1 MGKEPDNVKKPNIL
15 FILCDQLR
23 ADVLGCMGG
32 PAATPNIDALAA
44 EGLCFTNCM
53 TVAPL
58 CVPARISLMTG
69 KYPHSTGAWN
79 NAPYILSPDADL
91 WPKVIRGQG
100 YATSVFGK
108 LHLHSDY
115 GDMIAY
121 EPVVQGYG
129 FDTVNE
135 ISGPHSSTQTRTH
148 LSEMWKAKGL
158 WEDYCL
164 DMDTRKEPFARP
176 SPLQLEDYYDVY
188 VGREG
193 RNYLENYSGTQPWFC
208 HISFGGPHE
217 PWDTPKPYAD
227 MYAPEAMPK
236 PLPQTRSLNPAR
248 PTGMV
253 DKNLSKPA
261 LCCGAATAA
270 ALRADYCGAVS
281 LIDKQI
287 GDIIETVKRRG
298 EWDNTVVLISSDHGE
313 LNGDHGMVKK
323 RNFYRGALNVP
334 LVIRTPDS
342 ATRSSHKCGA
352 LVSLIDI
359 GPTLTDYAGGELSYT
374 QFGRSLRALVE
385 SGAESFRDCL
395 ISELAG
401 ELMYMDRRWKMVTN
415 AQGEV
420 YQLFDLEKGPD
431 ELLNLAGAEE
441 YKETETQLTIK
452 LFRELAANR
461 CLTATVMQ
469 MTEPPLSEEF
479 VAGYGDSVALRPRR
493 MS

>member
-1 MGKEPDNVKKPNIL
+1 MKKPNIL

-32 PAATPNIDALAA
+32 PAATPNLDALAA
-44 EGLCFTNCM
+44 EGVCFTNCM

-69 KYPHSTGAWN
+69 KYPHSNGAWD

-91 WPKVIRGQG
+91 WPKLIREQG

-121 EPVVQGYG
+121 EPIVQGYG

-148 LSEMWKAKGL
+148 MSEMWKEKGL
-158 WEDYCL
+158 WEAYCL

-176 SPLQLEDYYDVY
+176 SPLPLEDYYDVY
-188 VGREG
+188 VGRAG
-193 RNYLENYSGTQPWFC
+193 RNYLENYRDKRPWFC
-208 HISFGGPHE
+208 HVSFGGPHE
-217 PWDTPKPYAD
+217 PWDTPEPYASLF
-227 MYAPEAMPK
+227 APEAMPK
-236 PLPQTRSLNPAR
+236 PLPLTEDLNQDR
-248 PTGMV
+248 PRGMV
-253 DKNLSKPA
+253 DANLKKPR
-261 LCCGAATAA
+261 LRCSEETAA
-270 ALRADYCGAVS
+270 ALRADYCGAVT
-281 LIDKQI
+281 LIDRQI
-287 GDIIETVKRRG
+287 GEIIETVKRRG

-334 LVIRTPDS
+334 LIVRTPDT
-342 ATRSSHKCGA
+342 AGRTGHFCPA
-352 LVSLIDI
+352 LVSLLDI
-359 GPTLTDYAGGELSYT
+359 GATLVDYAGSEQNYI
-374 QFGRSLRALVE
+374 QFGRSLRGVIENE
-385 SGAESFRDCL
+385 SDSFRDCL
-395 ISELAG
+395 LSELSG
-401 ELMYMDRRWKMVTN
+401 ELMYMDSRWKLVTN
-415 AQGEV
+415 AKGDV
-420 YQLFDLEKGPD
+420 YQLFDLEKDPD

-441 YKETETQLTIK
+441 YKETETRLTLR
-452 LFRELAANR
+452 LFRELAQTR
-461 CLTATVMQ
+461 CLTAAVMQ

-479 VAGYGDSVALRPRR
+479 RENYGDSVAIRPRR
-493 MS
+493 MT